1 MRFSRRIN
9 PEWARWCGRLLLF
22 VFTVFAAV
30 GEPVVV
36 FLGNGDRVTG
46 EITSENKTRIILKSP
61 VAGRLTIPRDQII
74 RMVSPAALA
83 AESAKTNAPVAAATP
98 AATPG
103 PDSAPPPAAAPAPVA
118 VPAPA
123 ALPMATAQAAP
134 PVSTNAP
141 ARNDPW
147 LPGWLTG
154 AWTNW
159 HGNVQFGANVG
170 WGTTDR
176 YALFANASASKKWG
190 RTTSLVNYSLNYGAV
205 NDVMNANRMRGDT
218 KVDVELSGNRRLY
231 SYGLGGAGY
240 DDIRQIEMEYLFGAG
255 MGYRFLDRPG
265 LVLSGELGSQYQSF
279 SFSNAS
285 ERETMAAR
293 IGENLTTKFGNNVTL
308 TQRLG
313 FTPGFEDF
321 SDYQIRF
328 GLTLSMPLFK
338 PLTLN
343 LNIIDE
349 FDSKPAPGVSRND
362 LQVSTTIGLNF

>member
-1 MRFSRRIN
+1 M
-9 PEWARWCGRLLLF
+9 LMLF
-22 VFTVFAAV
+22 VLSVFRAV
-30 GEPVVV
+30 ADPVVI
-36 FLGNGDRVTG
+36 FLRNGDRVTG
-46 EITSENKTRIILKSP
+46 EITSENKTRIILKSA
-61 VAGRLTIPRDQII
+61 VTGRLTIPRDQIT

-83 AESAKTNAPVAAATP
+83 AESAATNTPVAAAIPTTP
-98 AATPG
+98 
-103 PDSAPPPAAAPAPVA
+103 SAPVPATAPAPAPVA
-118 VPAPA
+118 APVPVPVPATP
-123 ALPMATAQAAP
+123 ATAATEATP

-141 ARNDPW
+141 AMGDAW

-159 HGNVQFGANVG
+159 HGNIQFGANVG

-176 YALFANASASKKWG
+176 YALFANASLNKRWG
-190 RTTSLVNYSLNYGAV
+190 RTTSMLNYSMNYGAV
-205 NDVMNANRMRGDT
+205 DDVMNANRMRGDT
-218 KVDVELSGNRRLY
+218 KVDVEVSRNRRLY

-240 DDIRQIEMEYLFGAG
+240 DDIRQIEMEYLFGGG
-255 MGYRFLDRPG
+255 MGYRILDRPG
-265 LVLSGELGSQYQSF
+265 LVLAGELGSQYQSF
-279 SFSNAS
+279 NYLNAS
-285 ERETMAAR
+285 DRETVAAR
-293 IGENLTTKFGNNVTL
+293 LGQSLTTKFGNNVTL

-313 FTPGFEDF
+313 FTPGFEDL